1 MKYGINTFLFASPFK
16 DEHTRFFDDFKEW
29 GFDAVEVV
37 VENDGDIDPSFVK
50 DELDKRG
57 LACASMCGAF
67 GPGRDLRGT
76 PNEQRDTI
84 GYIERR
90 IDMMETLDT
99 EYFVGPIYSA
109 VGRTELYSTTERK
122 EHWQLVVKNL
132 QELGRYAEE
141 RGKKLGVEPLNRFET
156 DFLNSCEQGMRL
168 VEDVGSPAVRL
179 HLDTF
184 HMNIEEKNPAEAVRR
199 AGDLLGHFHA
209 CGSDRGT
216 PGNDHMDWAAI
227 GAALRD
233 IGYDGNVVIES
244 FTEDVKVIARAA
256 SIWRE
261 FEPDKRDIAREGIK
275 FLRKTFG

>member
-1 MKYGINTFLFASPFK
+1 MKFGINTFLFASPFK
-16 DEHTRFFDDFKEW
+16 NEHTSFFDDFKEW
-29 GFDAVEVV
+29 GFDSVEVV
-37 VENDGDIDPSFVK
+37 VEEDGDSDPSFVK

-57 LACASMCGAF
+57 LTCASMCGAF

-76 PNEQRDTI
+76 PSEQRDTI
-84 GYIERR
+84 DYIKRR
-90 IDMMETLDT
+90 IDMMEVLDT

-109 VGRTELYSTTERK
+109 VGRTELCTESERK
-122 EHWQLVVKNL
+122 EHWQAVVKNL
-132 QELGRYAEE
+132 QELGHYAAE

-168 VEDVGSPAVRL
+168 VEDVGNPAVRL

-184 HMNIEEKNPAEAVRR
+184 HMNIEEKDPVAAVRQ

-209 CGSDRGT
+209 CGTDRGT
-216 PGNDHMDWAAI
+216 PGNDHMDWAGI
-227 GAALRD
+227 GQALKD
-233 IGYDGNVVIES
+233 IGYDGQVVIES

-256 SIWRE
+256 SIWRK
-261 FEPDKRDIAREGIK
+261 FEPDKRDIARDGVQ